1 MTPLLAALTLS
12 FLADPPALHPD
23 SKSSSRIVVR
33 GESAS
38 VELSCQALSLIESVP
53 LDLNGDLV
61 LTTEELEAGRAPLE
75 RYLLERYQLSPT
87 PDPFR
92 PLGGALL
99 RAQVSEQP
107 GALGEQRVSFGLEFA
122 LPPDA
127 SGLAVRVRL
136 FRERNPFH
144 RDAASLT
151 WNDDAPAGFLFAEGA
166 ELWRFEPLAQR
177 RFSVLRSYIGL
188 GFDHIRTGWDHLA
201 FLLALLV
208 AARTV
213 RSLVGV
219 VTAFT
224 AAHTLTL
231 ASAALGWIDAP
242 GRLVELAI
250 ALSIAYVGA
259 ESLLVRRPGARWA
272 EAFGFGLI
280 HGLGFAGFVGESLIV
295 EPLKLTALAG
305 FNLGVE
311 LGQLAAV
318 LAAAL
323 VLRWLPGDRDYQGD
337 PKGWFAPRWLRLCG
351 AIAVTGAGAYWFVE
365 RAGWL

>member
-1 MTPLLAALTLS
+1 MLVALSLAV
-12 FLADPPALHPD
+12 LASLAPARHPD

-33 GESAS
+33 GEQAT
-38 VELSCQALSLIESVP
+38 VELALQALSLIESVP
-53 LDLNGDLV
+53 LDRDGDLV
-61 LTTEELEAGRAPLE
+61 VTREELDATRGALE
-75 RYLLERYQLSPT
+75 RYLLDTYQLSARAE
-87 PDPFR
+87 PFE
-92 PLGGALL
+92 PLRGALL
-99 RAQVSEQP
+99 RAELSDAP
-107 GALGEQRVSFGLEFA
+107 GALGEQRVVCGLEFA
-122 LPPDA
+122 LPPQA
-127 SGLAVRVRL
+127 SELAVRVRL
-136 FRERNPFH
+136 FRERNPLH
-144 RDAASLT
+144 RDAASLV
-151 WNDDAPAGFLFAEGA
+151 WNDEAPAGFLFAEGA
-166 ELWRFEPLAQR
+166 ELWLFEPEAQR
-177 RFSVLRSYIGL
+177 RFSVLRSYVAL

-208 AARTV
+208 AARSV

-224 AAHTLTL
+224 VAHSLTL

-259 ESLLVRRPGARWA
+259 ESLIVRRPGARWV

-323 VLRWLPGDRDYQGD
+323 ALRWLPGDRTHEGD
-337 PKGWFAPRWLRLCG
+337 SKGWFAPRWLRRGG
-351 AIAVTGAGAYWFVE
+351 AVAVTCAGLYWFLE

>member
-1 MTPLLAALTLS
+1 MPPVLASLALALLAAP
-12 FLADPPALHPD
+12 AALHPD
-23 SKSSSRIVVR
+23 SKSSSRIEVR
-33 GESAS
+33 GERAS
-38 VELSCQALSLIESVP
+38 VELSCQSLSLLESVP
-53 LDLNGDLV
+53 MDRDGDL
-61 LTTEELEAGRAPLE
+61 LLSPEELEAARGPLE
-75 RYLLERYQLSPT
+75 RYLLEHYQLSVEAE
-87 PDPFR
+87 PFA
-92 PLGGALL
+92 PLAGELLGARLS
-99 RAQVSEQP
+99 AAP
-107 GALGEQRVSFGLEFA
+107 GALGEQRVVCELAFT
-122 LPPDA
+122 LPAQTD
-127 SGLAVRVRL
+127 GLAVRVRL
-136 FRERNPFH
+136 FRERNPLH

-151 WNDDAPAGFLFAEGA
+151 WNDEEPAGFLFAEGA

-177 RFSVLRSYIGL
+177 RFSVLRAYIGL
-188 GFDHIRTGWDHLA
+188 GFDHIRSGWDHLA

-208 AARTV
+208 AARSV

-224 AAHTLTL
+224 AAHSITL
-231 ASAALGWIDAP
+231 ASAALGWIDVP

-259 ESLLVRRPGARWA
+259 ESLLVRRPGARWV

-318 LAAAL
+318 LVAAL
-323 VLRWLPGDRDYQGD
+323 ALRWLPGERTYQDD
-337 PKGWFAPRWLRLCG
+337 PRGWFAPRWLRRSG
-351 AIAVTGAGAYWFVE
+351 ALAVTVAGLYWFVE